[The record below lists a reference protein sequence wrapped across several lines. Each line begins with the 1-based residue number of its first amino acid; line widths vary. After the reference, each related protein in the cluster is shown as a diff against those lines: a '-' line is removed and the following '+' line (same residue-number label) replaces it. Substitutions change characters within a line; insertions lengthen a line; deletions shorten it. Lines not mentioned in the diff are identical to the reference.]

1 MWRHA
6 PRLACTTRLAPA
18 QRAAAHAPARA
29 PQAKSVVFEADDQH
43 NFEGCVSIVASAF
56 VTMVAFAM
64 LRMYSM
70 QKKWEQRLDKSITSL
85 EMTGRNRYALFILAF
100 SAVFR
105 EGVETVLL
113 ITGISRGNPESL
125 PIPGLLG
132 IFIGVIFGYF
142 VAFGSRP
149 INLK

>member
-1 MWRHA
+1 MLTLTRN
-6 PRLACTTRLAPA
+6 TRLATP
-18 QRAAAHAPARA
+18 
-29 PQAKSVVFEADDQH
+29 PQAKNVVFGGRDQLM
-43 NFEGCVSIVASAF
+43 FEGVVSIVASAF

-70 QKKWEQRLDKSITSL
+70 QLKWEQRLDKSVQSM

-125 PIPGLLG
+125 PIPGILG
-132 IFIGVIFGYF
+132 IFLGVVFGYF